1 MHRFASARRLFHL
14 LGVSAAGLVCSACLF
29 PEEDSGTPAPPP
41 NVVGCACN
49 WKAGTSGKYE
59 KANGTLTCEG
69 PWTAG
74 KSDLEVE
81 KNTAVDDCLVQAK
94 VKAGANGPSYNCVCA
109 CDPSYVASGASSSKM
124 ICK

>member
-1 MHRFASARRLFHL
+1 MRRFASALVPLRLVISL
-14 LGVSAAGLVCSACLF
+14 IAGLACSACLF
-29 PEEDSGTPAPPP
+29 PEEDDGSAGPAS
-41 NVVGCACN
+41 NVVGCACT

-59 KANGTLTCEG
+59 KATGTLTCEG

-94 VKAGANGPSYNCVCA
+94 AKAGANGPSYNCVCA
-109 CDPSYVASGASSSKM
+109 CDPSYVATGASSSKM
-124 ICK
+124 LCK